1 MNASHQQELDQVQ
14 NRIAEH
20 QRLAEKYKQE
30 QEKLASVLNEKH
42 EEVSNWRE
50 KVQRLEQQR
59 ILELE
64 ELKKHLDLLK
74 SSYVNN
80 PSGLEFQAERL
91 AYETNINQLKSKISA
106 LESLLKEKNS
116 KQEVI
121 LREYESKNQELR
133 TKIRSF
139 ESSKE
144 NELIGLREMNERLK
158 GQFEVSLVNI
168 DF

>member
-30 QEKLASVLNEKH
+30 QEKLASVLSEKH

-74 SSYVNN
+74 SSFGNN
-80 PSGLEFQAERL
+80 LFLTEFKRKQG
-91 AYETNINQLKSKISA
+91 KG
-106 LESLLKEKNS
+106 SL
-116 KQEVI
+116 
-121 LREYESKNQELR
+121 
-133 TKIRSF
+133 
-139 ESSKE
+139 
-144 NELIGLREMNERLK
+144 GLRMKQGGWN
-158 GQFEVSLVNI
+158 
-168 DF
+168 